1 MNFNQLDLQT
11 KESLHQELNTYATKL
26 GGKNFFLQ
34 LIEDAKREKT
44 HPLLNKSCI
53 YHFSKG
59 RVSWSKSIYKD
70 TLDLL
75 IKTIKLDEADEN
87 FLKSINNKTNKK
99 TLNMIRALKP
109 VTIEIKP
116 KQREEGEGFEISII
130 DASNE
135 DEMKISLVYKIIFFY
150 NIDFAKQALNYKATN

>member
-1 MNFNQLDLQT
+1 MNFNHLDLET
-11 KESLHQELNTYATKL
+11 KESLHKELNEYAAKL

-44 HPLLNKSCI
+44 HPLLNKSCV

-59 RVSWSKSIYKD
+59 RVSWNKSIYKD

-75 IKTIKLDEADEN
+75 VKTIKLDEADEN
-87 FLKSINNKTNKK
+87 FFKSINSKSNKK
-99 TLNMIRALKP
+99 TVNMIRALKP
-109 VTIEIKP
+109 VSIQIKP
-116 KQREEGEGFEISII
+116 KQREDGEGFEINII

-135 DEMKISLVYKIIFFY
+135 DEMKISLIYKIIFFY
-150 NIDFAKQALNYKATN
+150 NIDFAKQAISYKSQN